1 MAETELRL
9 FRYFVT
15 IAEERHFSR
24 AAERLGISPPTL
36 THQIQALEA
45 HLGVRLCHRRP
56 KTRVELTEA
65 GLRFL
70 EQAQQVLRQVAEAES
85 VARKAARGE
94 VGRIEVGYMMSVSCS
109 GLIQKCV
116 GGFRRDHP
124 AIDISL
130 HRQET
135 MPQVTAIVE
144 GRLDIG
150 FVRPPKQYP
159 PELDGFIVFEQPM
172 VVALPADHALAR
184 RKRVKPADLSGE
196 VFVTTSLEMDIGFR
210 KYTEAVTSIANFV
223 PTVSKRVP
231 DVFTV
236 LTYVSAGYGVGVI
249 ARSLGKLAIP
259 NVVIKELDVAE
270 PPLSPIAC
278 VFRRNESAPAAA
290 AFIRAMERYRLAPR
304 DEEV

>member
-1 MAETELRL
+1 MPEIELRL

-15 IAEERHFSR
+15 IAEERHFSS
-24 AAERLGISPPTL
+24 AAERLGISPSTL

-65 GLRFL
+65 GQRFL

-85 VARKAARGE
+85 AARKAARGE
-94 VGRIEVGYMMSVSCS
+94 VGRIEIGYMMSVSCS

-116 GGFRRDHP
+116 GGFQRSHP

-130 HRQET
+130 HRLET
-135 MPQVTAIVE
+135 MPQVAAIVE
-144 GRLDIG
+144 GRLDFG

-184 RKRVKPADLSGE
+184 RKRIKPADLSNE
-196 VFVTTSLEMDIGFR
+196 VFVTTSLEMDIGFL

-236 LTYVSAGYGVGVI
+236 LTYISAGYGVGVI

-259 NVVIKELDVAE
+259 NVVIKELDVPA

-278 VFRRNESAPAAA
+278 VYRRNESAPAAA
-290 AFIRAMERYRLAPR
+290 AFIHTMRRYQLKRRGGDA
-304 DEEV
+304 

>member
-1 MAETELRL
+1 MAEIELRL

-24 AAERLGISPPTL
+24 AAEHLGISPPTL
-36 THQIQALEA
+36 THQVQLLEA

-70 EQAQQVLRQVAEAES
+70 EQAQQVLRQVAEAEAA
-85 VARKAARGE
+85 ARKAARGE

-130 HRQET
+130 HRLET
-135 MPQVTAIVE
+135 MPQVAAIVE
-144 GRLDIG
+144 GRLDVG

-184 RKRVKPADLSGE
+184 RRRIKPADLTGE

-236 LTYVSAGYGVGVI
+236 LTYISAGYGVGVI

-290 AFIRAMERYRLAPR
+290 AFVRAMERHRLEPR
-304 DEEV
+304 GGEA